1 MKGKFY
7 QLPSVITKYVNTG
20 GGEEIPDGIFG
31 SGVGGNLNLS
41 GNNTFS
47 GPDLEYENITLN
59 TGTYLLGL
67 HTSGT
72 RAPAIYVNNTLTL
85 NSNVRI
91 DNSGVSNTWRSIANT
106 TSARP
111 GGPGGTNGGAGA
123 AAGVADPTGTPGVD
137 QLLPSIGSKG
147 RPGMGVSYG
156 GQPEGGAQ
164 GGACTVVALDTLEQ
178 LTSGLYMGQQIGGG
192 SGGGSS
198 LNSGGAGHN
207 GGAGGGGGGLVRI
220 YARNIVLGTGTVA
233 YISALSGSPGWN
245 NGTGIGHQHGG
256 YGGNGGIIIVCE
268 NFDPRIRLQAQQTG
282 SPMAGSSHAFGGH
295 VYLASKHLSGQYI
308 YQVDGY
314 YHPILL
320 V

>member
-7 QLPSVITKYVNTG
+7 SLPSVITRYVNTGG

-31 SGVGGNLNLS
+31 SGVGGDLTLS
-41 GNNTFS
+41 GNSTIL
-47 GPDLEYENITLN
+47 GPDLEYENVTI
-59 TGTYLLGL
+59 TGTHVFGV
-67 HTSGT
+67 HSSGT
-72 RAPAIYVNNTLTL
+72 RAPVLYVSNTLTL
-85 NSNVRI
+85 NSGARL
-91 DNSGVSNTWRSIANT
+91 DNSGTISTARSISDR
-106 TSARP
+106 TSTRL
-111 GGPGGTNGGAGA
+111 GGTGGTDGGAGA
-123 AAGVADPTGTPGVD
+123 AAEVADPTGTPGVD
-137 QLLPSIGSKG
+137 QLLPSIGSRG
-147 RPGMGVSYG
+147 RPGMGVAYSG
-156 GQPEGGAQ
+156 LNEGGAQ
-164 GGACTVVALDTLEQ
+164 GGACNVVALDTLEQ

-198 LNSGGAGHN
+198 LNGGGGHN
-207 GGAGGGGGGLVRI
+207 GGAGGGGGGVVRI
-220 YARNIVLGTGTVA
+220 YARNIVLGSGTVA
-233 YISALSGSPGWN
+233 YISALSGSPGFN
-245 NGTGIGHQHGG
+245 NATGIGHQNGG

-282 SPMAGSSHAFGGH
+282 SPYAGSSHAFGGH